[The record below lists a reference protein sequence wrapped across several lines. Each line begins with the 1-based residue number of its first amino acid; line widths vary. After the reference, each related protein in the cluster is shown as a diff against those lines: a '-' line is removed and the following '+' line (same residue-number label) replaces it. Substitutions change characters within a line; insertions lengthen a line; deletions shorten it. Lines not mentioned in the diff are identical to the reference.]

1 MRDIEGSEEAIVK
14 IQAIR
19 YHSINF
25 DEEMRIVLLKLCYN
39 RVEHAQKKQRSQ
51 FSLCRLLQITM
62 EKNLIDRRS
71 LDRKSKKPKISYNGE
86 MCNFNA
92 NQASKLLEIKLLKL

>member
-19 YHSINF
+19 YNSINF

-39 RVEHAQKKQRSQ
+39 HVEHAQ
-51 FSLCRLLQITM
+51 
-62 EKNLIDRRS
+62 
-71 LDRKSKKPKISYNGE
+71 
-86 MCNFNA
+86 
-92 NQASKLLEIKLLKL
+92 

>member
-1 MRDIEGSEEAIVK
+1 MRDIEGSEKAIVK

-39 RVEHAQKKQRSQ
+39 RVEHAQ
-51 FSLCRLLQITM
+51 
-62 EKNLIDRRS
+62 
-71 LDRKSKKPKISYNGE
+71 
-86 MCNFNA
+86 
-92 NQASKLLEIKLLKL
+92 